1 MHTPLRPA
9 RATLCAALA
18 LIVVALVAAPAGVA
32 KPKHKR
38 HHHHGGG
45 SGLSVTKSSF
55 GNLPASMG
63 GTAIDKYTLS
73 NARGM
78 SVSIITFGGIIQRL
92 DLPDRRGHVD
102 NVTLGFNDIA
112 GYTSDAYIKSNPYFG
127 AIIGRYGNRIG
138 NAQFTLDGVTYHLDA
153 NNGPNTLHG
162 GFKGFDKQVWAAT
175 VVKTAKTVGV
185 RLNYTSPDGE
195 GGFPGTLPVTMTYTL
210 DNRNNLRMD
219 YKATT
224 DKPTVVNL
232 TNHAYW
238 NLAGEGSGTIENH
251 LLRLNAD
258 RYTPVDAT
266 LIPTG
271 ALDPVAGTPFDF
283 TSFHSIGERIRG
295 NHPQL
300 VFGRGYDHN
309 WVLNP
314 PSHPGLNLAA
324 RLVDPSSGRM
334 LTILTVEPGIQF
346 YSGNFL
352 DGTLYGTSG
361 RQYRQGD
368 GLALETQHFPDS
380 PNKPNFPSTVL
391 RPGET
396 YKTTTVYSFST
407 VGGHG
412 KGHHRKHH
420 H

>member
-63 GTAIDKYTLS
+63 GTAIDKYTLR

-138 NAQFTLDGVTYHLDA
+138 NAQFTLDGTTYHLDA

-175 VVKTAKTVGV
+175 VVETAKTVGV

-314 PSHPGLNLAA
+314 PSHTGLNLAA

>member
-1 MHTPLRPA
+1 MHTPSRPA

-18 LIVVALVAAPAGVA
+18 LIVVALVAAPTGVA

-63 GTAIDKYTLS
+63 GTAIDKYTLR

-78 SVSIITFGGIIQRL
+78 SVSIITYGGIIQQL

-102 NVTLGFNDIA
+102 NVTLGFKDIA

-138 NAQFTLDGVTYHLDA
+138 NAQFTLDGTTYHLDA

-210 DNRNNLRMD
+210 DNHDNLRMD

-238 NLAGEGSGTIENH
+238 NLAGEGSGTIYDH
-251 LLRLNAD
+251 LLRLNANA
-258 RYTPVDAT
+258 YTPVDAT

-271 ALDPVAGTPFDF
+271 QTPSVFGTPFDF
-283 TSFHSIGERIRG
+283 TRFHAIGERIRG
-295 NHPQL
+295 NDPQL

-309 WVLNP
+309 WILNP
-314 PSHPGLNLAA
+314 PSHSGLNLAA
-324 RLVDPSSGRM
+324 QLIDPSSGRE
-334 LTILTVEPGIQF
+334 LTILTKEPGIQF

-407 VGGHG
+407 LRGHG
-412 KGHHRKHH
+412 KGHHRKHDH
-420 H
+420 